1 MTNRRQLRQHL
12 RPSSEDFSADNSDK
26 EYLNKQ
32 LDLTD
37 KLTAKLK
44 IAPSVFCPK
53 VILPPKR

>member
-1 MTNRRQLRQHL
+1 MTSRRLLRQHL
-12 RPSSEDFSADNSDK
+12 RPSSDDFSADSSDK

-37 KLTAKLK
+37 RLTAKLK
-44 IAPSVFCPK
+44 IAPSVFRPK